1 MIQYV
6 LPALILATISSSEA
20 IAHTGLGTTAGF
32 ISGFAHPFG
41 GLDHM
46 LAITAVG
53 LWAGSFNR
61 RRVIGLPASFLG
73 AMTLGFWAALMGF
86 GVPMIEL
93 GITVS
98 VLGLGLAVMLNLQ
111 PSIVLAAGVCG
122 IFGVVHGY
130 AHGAEIAPAVS
141 AVDYGGGFLLAS
153 TLLLGC
159 GVMMNGLV
167 QRVPAMSQVFG
178 GGLALAGAALFF
190 V

>member
-1 MIQYV
+1 
-6 LPALILATISSSEA
+6 
-20 IAHTGLGTTAGF
+20 
-32 ISGFAHPFG
+32 
-41 GLDHM
+41 
-46 LAITAVG
+46 
-53 LWAGSFNR
+53 
-61 RRVIGLPASFLG
+61 
-73 AMTLGFWAALMGF
+73 MGF

-93 GITVS
+93 GITGS

-122 IFGVVHGY
+122 IFGIVHGY

-141 AVDYGGGFLLAS
+141 AVDYRGGFLLAS

-178 GGLALAGAALFF
+178 GGLALAEAALFF